1 MAKKPKKMTEDE
13 LASKLSQ
20 EIEQATGHMNS
31 ELSGQRE
38 DNMKYYLGEKFGNE
52 IDGRSEIVTTD
63 VRDTVEYIMP
73 SLMRIFTTHQNV
85 AEFEPQGPEDVEMA
99 KQATDYVNYVF
110 NRQNNGFK
118 VLYDVFKDALISKT
132 GIVKHYWEEKT
143 EVSTEHYENLT
154 EIEYQAVLANDE
166 LEVLQH
172 TEKMVQEAQLDENG
186 MMISPEIISHD
197 LKAKRT
203 KTGGQVKV
211 VAVPP
216 EEFLISRRAVDI
228 ESAQF
233 VCHRVKK
240 SVSDLILEGYDPKVV
255 ENMPSYTQSQAE
267 YNEERLAR
275 FSYDDD
281 AIPPDEGSGANR
293 KIWLDECYTHIDF
306 DGDGIAE
313 LRKITKGGNKILENI
328 EIDYIP
334 FSTICPLPIPHKFY
348 GMSVADTVK
357 DIQLIKSTIVRNI
370 LDNMYLTNNARYA
383 VLAGQVELD
392 DLLTSRPGGIVR
404 MRAPGAVTPLPTPQ
418 ISPDAFNTVRYLDQV
433 REERSGV
440 SKMTQGLNPDVLTSH
455 VTSGA
460 ISAATES
467 AMQRT
472 ELIARIFA
480 ETGIKDVFRCIYQ
493 LVQRYEDREKMVFLN
508 NRFVPI
514 DPSKWKDK
522 LNCTVNVG
530 VGSGSQQSKMQTM
543 SSIMNIMQGLV
554 QNGGMGSL
562 VTPQNIYN
570 AVSEFMA
577 QSGYKNSDMFVSN
590 PQMMPPPQPPQPSI
604 EEKVQQ
610 QKAQVELQKLQLQA
624 KELEIETQIKAQEL
638 KLKQEESAINLAL
651 KNKDLEIKKSQLELN
666 EQELALEAVQNR
678 PVGIGPS

>member
-172 TEKMVQEAQLDENG
+172 TEKIVQEAQLDENG
-186 MMISPEIISHD
+186 LMISPEIISHD

-203 KTGGQVKV
+203 KTGGQVRV
-211 VAVPP
+211 VSVPP

-233 VCHRVKK
+233 ICHRVKK

-255 ENMPSYTQSQAE
+255 ENMPSYSQSQAE

-313 LRKITKGGNKILENI
+313 LRKITKGGNEILENI

-418 ISPDAFNTVRYLDQV
+418 ISPDAFNMVRYLDQV

-493 LVQRYEDREKMVFLN
+493 LIQRYEDREKMVFLN

-678 PVGIGPS
+678 PVGIGPT

>member
-1 MAKKPKKMTEDE
+1 MAYKSNRMSDNE
-13 LASKLSQ
+13 LASHLSA

-31 ELSGQRE
+31 ELSSQRE
-38 DNMKYYLGEKFGNE
+38 DSMKYYLGEKFGNE

-73 SLMRIFTTHQNV
+73 SLMRIFTTHNNV
-85 AEFEPQGPEDVEMA
+85 AEFEPQGPEDIEMA
-99 KQATDYVNYVF
+99 EQATDYVNYVF
-110 NRQNNGFK
+110 NKQNNGFK
-118 VLYDVFKDALISKT
+118 VLYDAFKDALISKT
-132 GIVKHYWEEKT
+132 GIIKHYWEEKT
-143 EVSTEHYENLT
+143 EVSTESYANLT
-154 EIEYQAVLANDE
+154 EIEYQSILANDD

-172 TEKMVQEAQLDENG
+172 TETKLQEAQVDENG
-186 MMISPEIISHD
+186 MMITPEVITHD
-197 LKAKRT
+197 VKAKRT

-211 VAVPP
+211 VSVPP

-228 ESAQF
+228 ESAPF
-233 VCHRVKK
+233 ICHRVKK
-240 SVSDLILEGYDPKVV
+240 TVSDLILEGYDKAVV
-255 ENMPSYTQSQAE
+255 EDLPTYSQSQAE

-281 AIPPDEGSGANR
+281 SIPPDEGEGASR
-293 KIWLDECYTHIDF
+293 QVWLDECYTHIDL
-306 DGDGIAE
+306 DGDGVAE
-313 LRKITKGGNKILENI
+313 LRKITKGGNQILENV

-334 FSTICPLPIPHKFY
+334 FSAICPLPIPHKFY

-418 ISPDAFNTVRYLDQV
+418 ISGDAFNMVKYLDQI

-467 AMQRT
+467 SMQRI

-480 ETGIKDVFRCIYQ
+480 ETGIKDVFKCIYQ
-493 LVQRYEDREKMVFLN
+493 LIQRYEDREKIVYLN
-508 NRFVPI
+508 NKFVPI
-514 DPSKWKDK
+514 DVSRWRDK
-522 LNCTVNVG
+522 LNCTINVG
-530 VGSGSQQSKMQTM
+530 IGSGSQQSKMQTM
-543 SSIMNIMQGLV
+543 NGIMQIIQQLV
-554 QNGGMGSL
+554 QNGGMGTL

-577 QSGYKNSDMFVSN
+577 QSGYKNADQFISN
-590 PQMMPPPQPPQPSI
+590 PQMMPPPQPPQPTP
-604 EEKVQQ
+604 EEKIAT
-610 QKAQVELQKLQLQA
+610 QKAEIEVQKLQLQA
-624 KELEIETQIKAQEL
+624 KETEIDTAIKAQEL
-638 KLKQEESAINLAL
+638 KLKEDEAVIDLAL
-651 KNKDLEIKKSQLELN
+651 KQEELKIKKSQLALN
-666 EQELALEAVQNR
+666 EAELALEAVQGR
-678 PVGIGPS
+678 PVGIGPK

>member
-1 MAKKPKKMTEDE
+1 MAKKSNKMTDSE
-13 LASKLSQ
+13 LASHLSS

-31 ELSGQRE
+31 ELSSQRE
-38 DNMKYYLGEKFGNE
+38 DSMKYYLGEKFGNE

-63 VRDTVEYIMP
+63 VRDTIEYIMP
-73 SLMRIFTTHQNV
+73 SLMRIFTTHNNT

-99 KQATDYVNYVF
+99 QQATDYVNYVF
-110 NRQNNGFK
+110 NKQNNGFK
-118 VLYDVFKDALISKT
+118 VLYDAFKDALISKT
-132 GIVKHYWEEKT
+132 GIIKHYWEEKT
-143 EVSTEHYENLT
+143 EVTTENYAGLT
-154 EIEYQAVLANDE
+154 EIEYQSILANDE

-172 TEKMVQEAQLDENG
+172 TEKMVQEAQIDENG
-186 MMISPEIISHD
+186 MMVSPEVITHD
-197 LKAKRT
+197 VKVKRT
-203 KTGGQVKV
+203 KQGGQVRV
-211 VAVPP
+211 LSVPP

-233 VCHRVKK
+233 ICHRVKK
-240 SVSDLILEGYDPKVV
+240 TVSDLILEGYDKAVV
-255 ENMPSYTQSQAE
+255 EDLPTYSQSQAE

-275 FSYDDD
+275 FSFDDD
-281 AIPPDEGSGANR
+281 SVPPDEGEGASR
-293 KIWLDECYTHIDF
+293 QVWLDECYTYIDY
-306 DGDGIAE
+306 DGDGVAE
-313 LRKITKGGNKILENI
+313 LRKITKGGNVVLDNV

-334 FSTICPLPIPHKFY
+334 FSSICPLPIPHKFY

-404 MRAPGAVTPLPTPQ
+404 MRAPGAVTPLPSPQ
-418 ISPDAFNTVRYLDQV
+418 ITGDAFNMVKYLDQV

-440 SKMTQGLNPDVLTSH
+440 SKMTQGLNPDVLNSH

-467 AMQRT
+467 SMQRI

-480 ETGIKDVFRCIYQ
+480 ETGIKDVFNCIYQ
-493 LVQRYEDREKMVFLN
+493 LIQRYEDREKIVYLN
-508 NRFVPI
+508 NKFVPI
-514 DPSKWKDK
+514 DVSRWKEK

-530 VGSGSQQSKMQTM
+530 IGSGSQQSKMQTM
-543 SSIMNIMQGLV
+543 TGIMQIIQQLV

-570 AVSEFMA
+570 AVSEYVA
-577 QSGYKNSDMFVSN
+577 QSGYKNADMFVSN
-590 PQMMPPPQPPQPSI
+590 PQTMPPPQPPEPTP
-604 EEKVQQ
+604 EEKIAN
-610 QKAQVELQKLQLQA
+610 QKAQVEIEKLKLQA
-624 KELEIETQIKAQEL
+624 EEMRIDTQIKAEDL
-638 KLKQEESAINLAL
+638 KLKQNLAAIDLAL
-651 KNKDLEIKKSQLELN
+651 KQEELKIKQSQLALN
-666 EQELALEAVQNR
+666 EAELALEAVQDR
-678 PVGIGPS
+678 PVGIGPK

>member
-73 SLMRIFTTHQNV
+73 SLMRIFTTHHNV

-203 KTGGQVKV
+203 KTGGQVRV
-211 VAVPP
+211 VSVPP

-233 VCHRVKK
+233 ICHRVKK

-255 ENMPSYTQSQAE
+255 ENMPSYSQSQAE

-313 LRKITKGGNKILENI
+313 LRKITKGGNEILENI

-418 ISPDAFNTVRYLDQV
+418 ISPDAFNMVRYLDQV

-543 SSIMNIMQGLV
+543 SSIMNIIQGLV

>member
-73 SLMRIFTTHQNV
+73 SLMRIFTTHHNV

-132 GIVKHYWEEKT
+132 GIVKHYWEEKI

-186 MMISPEIISHD
+186 MMVSPEIISHD

-203 KTGGQVKV
+203 KTGGQVRV
-211 VAVPP
+211 VSVPP

-233 VCHRVKK
+233 ICHRVKK

-255 ENMPSYTQSQAE
+255 ENMPSYSQSQAE

-313 LRKITKGGNKILENI
+313 LRKITKGGNEILENI

-418 ISPDAFNTVRYLDQV
+418 ISPDAFNMVRYLDQV

-678 PVGIGPS
+678 PVGIGPT